1 MEASMRLP
9 KLIGFALMVVVAAC
23 EPTVNGFGIIITP
36 SGGANSGLLGFL
48 EQPNATTAGSPIAP
62 AVKIVVQDT
71 LGTVLDSF
79 NSSVTVAIGT
89 NPGGGKLSGRTTVA
103 ASGGLAI
110 FDSLIIDKPGIGYTL
125 TATTT
130 VNGIAAATSSP
141 FSIF

>member
-71 LGTVLDSF
+71 LGTVRSEEHTSELQSHSDLVCRLLLEKKKISYRRARRR
-79 NSSVTVAIGT
+79 NQ
-89 NPGGGKLSGRTTVA
+89 
-103 ASGGLAI
+103 
-110 FDSLIIDKPGIGYTL
+110 
-125 TATTT
+125 
-130 VNGIAAATSSP
+130 TSSGLSAAP
-141 FSIF
+141 AG